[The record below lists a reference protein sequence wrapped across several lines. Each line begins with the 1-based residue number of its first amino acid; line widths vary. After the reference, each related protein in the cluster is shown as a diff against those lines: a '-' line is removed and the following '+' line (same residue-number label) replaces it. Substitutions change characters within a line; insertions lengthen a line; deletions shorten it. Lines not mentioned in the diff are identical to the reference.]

1 MNYIHRNLEDI
12 IEDAVKKQPVIM
24 LYGQRMSGKSTLLKN
39 ISSVSRYNYVSLR
52 ELSDRAYASR
62 DAAAFLLSKR
72 APLIIDDIQYV
83 PELINELSK
92 LVSSD
97 KLRGPYILVS
107 SMTPA
112 FYYAKAYADTD
123 ASVTRACFTFTEGTA
138 DNNPSNIGNTVLHS
152 ATPDSVK
159 QTGNTGSLTIPCI
172 CMNTLTQCE
181 ISGGRLYPFSLD
193 ESKLRRRAASRKSFD
208 ARGISKRM
216 YRGSMPVL
224 VCGDSNDRAAVYNE
238 LITRI
243 AEQDLRLISE
253 AIEPLTF
260 YSFIKSAAKQCGMML
275 NISKT
280 AEENGLNQKQT
291 KDLYAVLE
299 YLGIAF
305 MLYPY
310 SDGKL
315 TRLVKTPKLYFYD
328 TGLAAYL
335 LGIKDA
341 NAIAPYSEQLFNNYT
356 VSELAKSFLAGGVE
370 PRLYYYRNKDAKEI
384 NIIIEETDRLIP
396 INISNA
402 EEPAAWLCEN
412 FPLIDKARLPHDAGA
427 LICMCSNI
435 NVDSDG
441 IYKLPLWMI

>member
-12 IEDAVKKQPVIM
+12 IEDAVTKQPVIM

-52 ELSDRAYASR
+52 ELSDRAEAAQ

-83 PELINELSK
+83 PELISELAK
-92 LVSSD
+92 LISSAM
-97 KLRGPYILVS
+97 LRGPYILVS

-112 FYYAKAYADTD
+112 FYYAKSYADTD
-123 ASVTRACFTFTEGTA
+123 TAVNQAYFTFTEGTA
-138 DNNPSNIGNTVLHS
+138 DNNSKIGSTALHREDS
-152 ATPDSVK
+152 DSVK
-159 QTGNTGSLTIPCI
+159 QTGNTGSLKIPCI
-172 CMNTLTQCE
+172 CMNTLTQSE

-208 ARGISKRM
+208 ARGITKRI

-238 LITRI
+238 LLTRI

-253 AIEPLTF
+253 AIEPLSF

-280 AEENGLNQKQT
+280 AEETGLNQKQT

-328 TGLAAYL
+328 TGLAAFL
-335 LGIKDA
+335 LGIKDV

-384 NIIIEETDRLIP
+384 NVIIEEADRLIP

-402 EEPAAWLCEN
+402 EEPAAELCEN

-435 NVDSDG
+435 NVDSCG
-441 IYKLPLWMI
+441 IYKLPLWII

>member
-52 ELSDRAYASR
+52 ELSDRAEAAQ

-83 PELINELSK
+83 PTLINELAK
-92 LVSSD
+92 LISSD

-112 FYYAKAYADTD
+112 FYHAKGYADSDSSETQ
-123 ASVTRACFTFTEGTA
+123 ANFITFTEGIA
-138 DNNPSNIGNTVLHS
+138 DTNSKIGTTVLHS
-152 ATPDSVK
+152 ETS
-159 QTGNTGSLTIPCI
+159 GSGKSAANVPSLAIPCI
-172 CMNTLTQCE
+172 CMNTLTQSE
-181 ISGGRLYPFSLD
+181 ISGGRLTPFSID
-193 ESKLRRRAASRKSFD
+193 EAKLRRRAASRKSFD

-238 LITRI
+238 LLTRI

-253 AIEPLTF
+253 AIEPLSF

-280 AEENGLNQKQT
+280 AEETGLNQKQT

-328 TGLAAYL
+328 TGLAAFL

-384 NIIIEETDRLIP
+384 NVIIEEADRLIP
-396 INISNA
+396 INISDA
-402 EEPAAWLCEN
+402 EEPAAELCEN
-412 FPLIDKARLPHDAGA
+412 FHLIDKARLPHDAGA

-435 NVDSDG
+435 DVDSDS
-441 IYKLPLWMI
+441 IYKLPLWII

>member
-12 IEDAVKKQPVIM
+12 IEAAVKKQPVIM

-52 ELSDRAYASR
+52 ELSDRAEAAQ
-62 DAAAFLLSKR
+62 DAANFLLSKR

-112 FYYAKAYADTD
+112 FYHAKGYADSDSSETQ
-123 ASVTRACFTFTEGTA
+123 ANFTFTEGIA
-138 DNNPSNIGNTVLHS
+138 DTNSKIGTTVLHS
-152 ATPDSVK
+152 ETSGSVK
-159 QTGNTGSLTIPCI
+159 SAAKVPSLSIPCI
-172 CMNTLTQCE
+172 CMNTLTQSE

-193 ESKLRRRAASRKSFD
+193 EAKLRRRAGSRKSFD
-208 ARGISKRM
+208 ARGITKRI

-224 VCGDSNDRAAVYNE
+224 VCGDSNDRTAVYNE
-238 LITRI
+238 LLTRI

-280 AEENGLNQKQT
+280 AEETGLNQKQT

-341 NAIAPYSEQLFNNYT
+341 NAIASYSEQLFNNYT
-356 VSELAKSFLAGGVE
+356 VSELAKSFLASGVE
-370 PRLYYYRNKDAKEI
+370 PKLYYYRNKDAKEI
-384 NIIIEETDRLIP
+384 NVIIEEIDRLIP
-396 INISNA
+396 INISDA
-402 EEPAAWLCEN
+402 KEPAAGLCEN
-412 FPLIDKARLPHDAGA
+412 FPLIDKAKLPHDAGA

>member
-12 IEDAVKKQPVIM
+12 IEDAATKQPVIM

-39 ISSVSRYNYVSLR
+39 TGSVSRYNYVSLR
-52 ELSDRAYASR
+52 EISDRAEAAQ

-83 PELINELSK
+83 PTLISELAK
-92 LVSSD
+92 LISSD

-112 FYYAKAYADTD
+112 FYYAKGYADTD
-123 ASVTRACFTFTEGTA
+123 TSVKQAYFTFTENTE
-138 DNNPSNIGNTVLHS
+138 DNNFKVGKTALQGEDS
-152 ATPDSVK
+152 DSVK
-159 QTGNTGSLTIPCI
+159 QTGNTESLAIPCI

-181 ISGGRLYPFSLD
+181 ISGGRLTTFSLD

-208 ARGISKRM
+208 ARGITKRM

-238 LITRI
+238 LLTRI
-243 AEQDLRLISE
+243 TEQDLRLISE
-253 AIEPLTF
+253 AIEPLSF

-280 AEENGLNQKQT
+280 AEETGLNQKQT

-328 TGLAAYL
+328 TGLAAFL

-384 NIIIEETDRLIP
+384 NVIIEEADRLIP
-396 INISNA
+396 ININDT
-402 EEPAAWLCEN
+402 EIPAAGLCEN
-412 FPLIDKARLPHDAGA
+412 FSLIDKARLPHDAGA

-435 NVDSDG
+435 DVDSNG
-441 IYKLPLWMI
+441 IYKLPLWII

>member
-12 IEDAVKKQPVIM
+12 IEDAVTKQPVIM

-52 ELSDRAYASR
+52 ELSDRAEAAQ

-83 PELINELSK
+83 PELISELAK
-92 LVSSD
+92 LISSAM
-97 KLRGPYILVS
+97 LRGPYILVS

-112 FYYAKAYADTD
+112 FYYAKSYADTD
-123 ASVTRACFTFTEGTA
+123 TAVNQAYFTFTEGTA
-138 DNNPSNIGNTVLHS
+138 DNNSKIGSTALHREDS
-152 ATPDSVK
+152 DSVK
-159 QTGNTGSLTIPCI
+159 QIGNTESVTIPCI
-172 CMNTLTQCE
+172 CMNTLTQSE

-208 ARGISKRM
+208 ARGITKRI

-238 LITRI
+238 LLTRI

-253 AIEPLTF
+253 AIEPLSF

-280 AEENGLNQKQT
+280 AEETGLNQKQT

-328 TGLAAYL
+328 TGLAAFL
-335 LGIKDA
+335 LGIKDV

-384 NIIIEETDRLIP
+384 NVIIEETDRLIP

-402 EEPAAWLCEN
+402 EEPAAELCEN

-435 NVDSDG
+435 NVDSGG
-441 IYKLPLWMI
+441 IYKLPLWII